1 MTKTHNEILQKWIEF
16 WHKRGSLIVQ
26 NIVNID
32 EPNAIIS
39 DIISP
44 DKKKPNSKKVV
55 SAEKFLK
62 NKIITDEMKL
72 NISTTV
78 NGYKKGSKSWSG
90 ENIEKFNTFFFDI
103 DL

>member
-1 MTKTHNEILQKWIEF
+1 MTKTHNEIFLKWIEF

-26 NIVNID
+26 NIVDIND
-32 EPNAIIS
+32 PNT
-39 DIISP
+39 
-44 DKKKPNSKKVV
+44 KKKRLV
-55 SAEKFLK
+55 SAEKLLK
-62 NKIITDEMKL
+62 NKIITDDMKL